1 MDMTN
6 QEIVK
11 ERLDIEKI
19 RAEFPVLHQEVNGN
33 PLVYFDNAATTQK
46 PKAVIDSLT
55 NYYEGYNANI
65 HRGIHTLA
73 EKATKA
79 YEDTRKTL
87 REFINANESEEIIFT
102 KGTSESI
109 NLVASSYGRKFINK
123 GDEII
128 ISGLEHHSNIVPWQL
143 LAEEKEAKIR
153 VIPVLE
159 DGSLD
164 IDTFDSLLSDK
175 TKLVAVNHAS
185 NSLGTIN
192 PIKDIIDKAHA
203 VGAVVVIDGAQ
214 ATAHLPIDVQELDC
228 DFYAFSAHKFYG
240 PTGTG
245 GLYGKRALLES
256 MPPYQGGGEMIK
268 DVSFDRTTYN
278 DIPYK
283 FEAGTPN
290 IADVIAWKEAIL
302 FINGLGKENMAA
314 YEHDLLLYATDQMQ
328 NLDGVRIYGNAKE
341 KVSVI
346 SFLIDGIHP
355 FDIGQMLD
363 ARGVA
368 VRTGH
373 HCTQP
378 LMDRYEIEGT
388 VRASFAIY
396 NTKKEID
403 QMISGLERVIKFMR

>member
-1 MDMTN
+1 MAELKTGA
-6 QEIVK
+6 
-11 ERLDIEKI
+11 LDIAKI
-19 RAEFPVLHQEVNGN
+19 RAEFPVLQQQVNGK
-33 PLVYFDNAATTQK
+33 PLSYFDNAATTQK
-46 PKAVIDSLT
+46 PISVINALSE
-55 NYYEGYNANI
+55 YYEGYNANI

-79 YEDTRKTL
+79 FENTRESV
-87 REFINANESEEIIFT
+87 RNFINAKEREEIIFT
-102 KGTSESI
+102 KGTTESI
-109 NLVASSYGRKFINK
+109 NLVASTFGRKEFNA

-128 ISGLEHHSNIVPWQL
+128 ISGLEHHSNIVPWQM
-143 LAEEKEAKIR
+143 LAEEKGANIK
-153 VIPVLE
+153 VIPVNEHGELNIE
-159 DGSLD
+159 AYK
-164 IDTFDSLLSDK
+164 SLLSSK

-192 PIKDIIDKAHA
+192 PIKQIIDLAHEH
-203 VGAVVVIDGAQ
+203 GAKVLIDGAQ
-214 ATAHLPIDVQELDC
+214 ASAHLPIDMQALDC
-228 DFYAFSAHKFYG
+228 DFYAISAHKFYG

-245 GLYGKRALLES
+245 ALYGKRSLLED

-268 DVSFDRTTYN
+268 DVSFEKTTYN

-290 IADVIAWKEAIL
+290 IGDVIAFNEAIQFVNKYGKEA
-302 FINGLGKENMAA
+302 MAA
-314 YEHDLLLYATDQMQ
+314 HEADLLAYGTEKLSKIKG
-328 NLDGVRIYGNAKE
+328 LRIIGTAKE

-346 SFLIDGIHP
+346 SFLIDNVHP

-378 LMDRYEIEGT
+378 LMDRLGIEGT
-388 VRASFAIY
+388 VRASFAVY
-396 NTKKEID
+396 NTKEEID
-403 QMISGLERVIKFMR
+403 RMVEGIERIVKFMS

>member
-1 MDMTN
+1 MAELKTGA
-6 QEIVK
+6 
-11 ERLDIEKI
+11 LDIAKI
-19 RAEFPVLHQEVNGN
+19 RAEFPVLQQQVNGK
-33 PLVYFDNAATTQK
+33 PLSYFDNAATTQK
-46 PKAVIDSLT
+46 PISVINALSE
-55 NYYEGYNANI
+55 YYEGYNANI

-79 YEDTRKTL
+79 FENTRESV
-87 REFINANESEEIIFT
+87 RNFINAKEREEIIFT
-102 KGTSESI
+102 KGTTESI
-109 NLVASSYGRKFINK
+109 NLVASTFGRKEINA

-128 ISGLEHHSNIVPWQL
+128 ISGLEHHSNIVPWQM
-143 LAEEKEAKIR
+143 LAEEKGANIK
-153 VIPVLE
+153 VIPVNE
-159 DGSLD
+159 HGELD
-164 IDTFDSLLSDK
+164 IEAYKSLLSSK

-192 PIKDIIDKAHA
+192 PIKQIIDLAHEH
-203 VGAVVVIDGAQ
+203 GAKVLIDGAQ
-214 ATAHLPIDVQELDC
+214 ASAHLPIDVQALDC
-228 DFYAFSAHKFYG
+228 DFYAISAHKFYG

-245 GLYGKRALLES
+245 ALYGKRSLLED

-268 DVSFDRTTYN
+268 DVSFEKTTYN

-290 IADVIAWKEAIL
+290 IGDVIAFNEAIQFVNKYGKEA
-302 FINGLGKENMAA
+302 MAA
-314 YEHDLLLYATDQMQ
+314 HEAELLAYGTEKLSEIKG
-328 NLDGVRIYGNAKE
+328 LRIIGTAKE

-346 SFLIDGIHP
+346 SFLIDNVHP

-378 LMDRYEIEGT
+378 LMDRLGIEGT
-388 VRASFAIY
+388 VRASFAVY
-396 NTKKEID
+396 NTKEEID
-403 QMISGLERVIKFMR
+403 RMVEGIERIVKFMS

>member
-1 MDMTN
+1 MSYVT
-6 QEIVK
+6 EHS
-11 ERLDIEKI
+11 LSIEKI
-19 RAEFPVLHQEVNGN
+19 RANFPILSREVHGK

-46 PKAVIDSLT
+46 PAAVIDALSS
-55 NYYEGYNANI
+55 YYKEYNANI

-73 EKATKA
+73 EAATTA
-79 YEDTRKTL
+79 FEESRKVAQGFL
-87 REFINANESEEIIFT
+87 GANEVEEIIFT
-102 KGTSESI
+102 KGTTDSI
-109 NLVASSYGRKFINK
+109 NLVAATYGRQNVKD

-143 LAEEKEAKIR
+143 LVEEKNAILK

-164 IDTFDSLLSDK
+164 MDAYERLLTDR
-175 TKLVAVNHAS
+175 TRIVAVNHAS

-192 PIKDIIDKAHA
+192 PIAKIISLAHDA
-203 VGAVVVIDGAQ
+203 GAVVLIDGAQ
-214 ATAHLPIDVQELDC
+214 AGAHLEVNVEALDC
-228 DFYAFSAHKFYG
+228 DFYATSAHKFYG

-245 GLYGKRALLES
+245 LLYGKRALLES
-256 MPPYQGGGEMIK
+256 MPPYQGGGEMISE
-268 DVSFDRTTYN
+268 VSFEKTTYN

-290 IADVIAWKEAIL
+290 IAGVVAMKYAIEFIHSIGKPVIAAHEH
-302 FINGLGKENMAA
+302 GL
-314 YEHDLLLYATDQMQ
+314 LRYATEQIMDIP
-328 NLDGVRIYGNAKE
+328 GVRVVGTSPE
-341 KVSVI
+341 KVSVL
-346 SFLIDGIHP
+346 SFVVDNIHP

-378 LMDRYEIEGT
+378 LMDHFKIEGT
-388 VRASFAIY
+388 IRASFAAY
-396 NTKKEID
+396 NTREEID
-403 QMISGLERVIKFMR
+403 IMMDGLRKVVELLG

>member
-1 MDMTN
+1 MSTLN
-6 QEIVK
+6 QEISTPAVSI
-11 ERLDIEKI
+11 EDIRK
-19 RAEFPVLHQEVNGN
+19 EFPVLNQEVNGH

-46 PKAVIDSLT
+46 PKAVIDALID
-55 NYYEGYNANI
+55 YYQGYNSNI

-79 YEDTRKTL
+79 YENTRASL
-87 REFINANESEEIIFT
+87 RDFVNAAEVEEIIFT

-109 NLVASSYGRKFINK
+109 NLIAATYGRKFINK
-123 GDEII
+123 GDDII

-143 LAEEKEAKIR
+143 LAKEKEANIK

-164 IDTFDSLLSDK
+164 IEAYEALLSK
-175 TKLVAVNHAS
+175 NTALVAVNHAS

-192 PIKDIIDKAHA
+192 PIKKIIDMAHA
-203 VGAVVVIDGAQ
+203 VEAIVVVDGAQ

-228 DFYAFSAHKFYG
+228 DFYAVSAHKFYG
-240 PTGTG
+240 PTGVG
-245 GLYGKRALLES
+245 ALYGKRSLLES

-268 DVSFDRTTYN
+268 DVSFDKTTYN

-290 IADVIAWKEAIL
+290 IADIVAWKSAIE
-302 FINGLGKENMAA
+302 FINKIGKDKIAA
-314 YEHDLLLYATDQMQ
+314 HEKELLEYATGKMRAFNGI
-328 NLDGVRIYGNAKE
+328 NLIGTAKE

-346 SFLIDGIHP
+346 SFDVKSIHP
-355 FDIGQMLD
+355 FDVGQMLD

-378 LMDRYEIEGT
+378 LMDRFKIEGT
-388 VRASFAIY
+388 VRASFAVY
-396 NTKKEID
+396 NTITEID
-403 QMISGLERVIKFMR
+403 QMLAGLERVIKFMK

>member
-1 MDMTN
+1 MALSNT
-6 QEIVK
+6 QV
-11 ERLDIEKI
+11 LDVEKI
-19 RAEFPVLHQEVNGN
+19 RAAFPVLQQEVNGK

-46 PKAVIDSLT
+46 PKSVIKAIAS
-55 NYYEGYNANI
+55 YYENDNSNI

-73 EKATKA
+73 ERATKA
-79 YEDTRKTL
+79 YEDTRKVL
-87 REFINANESEEIIFT
+87 KDFINAREVEEIVFT

-109 NLVASSYGRKFINK
+109 NLVASSFGRKFINE

-143 LAEEKEAKIR
+143 IAEEKGATIK
-153 VIPVLE
+153 VIDVLE

-164 IDTFDSLLSDK
+164 IDQYKSLLSKK
-175 TKLVAVNHAS
+175 TRIVAVNHAS

-192 PIKDIIDKAHA
+192 PIKEITSLAHE
-203 VGAVVVIDGAQ
+203 VGAKVLIDGAQ
-214 ATAHLPIDVQELDC
+214 ATSHLEIDVQELDC
-228 DFYAFSAHKFYG
+228 DFYALSAHKCYG

-245 GLYGKRALLES
+245 ALYGKRALLQA

-268 DVSFDRTTYN
+268 EVSFEKTTYN

-290 IADVIAWKEAIL
+290 IADVVAFKTALE
-302 FINGLGKENMAA
+302 FINDIGKSTIAA
-314 YEHDLLLYATDQMQ
+314 HEHALLDYAKSQI
-328 NLDGVRIYGNAKE
+328 NKIPEVRIIGDASQ
-341 KVSVI
+341 KVSVL
-346 SFLIDGIHP
+346 SFIIDGVHP

-363 ARGVA
+363 ASGIA

-378 LMDRYEIEGT
+378 LMDRFEIEGT
-388 VRASFAIY
+388 VRASFAVY
-396 NTKKEID
+396 NTKAEID
-403 QMISGLERVIKFMR
+403 RMIESLKRVIKFLKP